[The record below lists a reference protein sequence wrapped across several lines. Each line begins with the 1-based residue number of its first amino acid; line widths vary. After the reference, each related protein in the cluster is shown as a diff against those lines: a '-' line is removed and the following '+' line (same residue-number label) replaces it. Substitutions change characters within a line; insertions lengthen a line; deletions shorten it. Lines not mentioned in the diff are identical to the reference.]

1 MDTKHSTSNLPWIWV
16 IETLATFKEIDTSLL
31 IDLVKRTPEISDEMG
46 RNARELVSLRVLE
59 TLSVQEI
66 SNANNDASVPGDKIE
81 LDRSVHCEDVLRHL
95 LLGVSS
101 DQKMDGPEV
110 SKWDVQSFITE
121 KRSCLPKCALQ
132 QIKDTVDTTN
142 PLSTSLEAS
151 NRSEVGS
158 HSRDGDRFNAVDS
171 NGINQSCEVGAD
183 AQHEHVLTSGNA
195 TPCLGANTNGLQ
207 ENQPRTLVP
216 FKRTIDAITAHEVEH
231 SETEPLSE
239 NSSGT
244 CIRPSKRFKQEVIS
258 PRCDA
263 VHDFESSQK
272 DGVSTELSAQIP
284 HAIVQKG
291 NLEYGALVGGLDG
304 SCEGAA
310 SKMVRQNIDTSNHD
324 DRLPEIMISE
334 EKIQNVVSSS
344 KACDELR
351 TSSGSSQQQV
361 IHQDSCIHGAK
372 DHRKCI
378 RGNLFK
384 DEPSEGAKK
393 NIVGSDEPDFSSDSD
408 GYHNEMTGLSAKRND
423 FLSSQGQDPLT
434 TENGRVLNLCVKC
447 NEGGQLL
454 ICSSNTCP
462 LVVHQSCLGSVP
474 SFDNGGNFYCPFC
487 AYSRAISE
495 YLEGKKMS
503 LLARKD
509 LASFVG
515 VGARRQSKKSSRNS
529 RRSKKNQSREDEEL
543 CHDKNN
549 KDVLNDVIEARSAPV
564 CTNSLNGKIT
574 EMPSPQPEASVTHE
588 PVAAGPRSKI
598 SPPRSHRSK
607 QKLSREEEE
616 LCHNEDSKK
625 KSLNQVQEPGNAP
638 VSISSPNAEFT
649 QIGSPQPEASA
660 PPELVSGQSGF
671 EEESSEDEDTIA
683 SRYCVRFRN
692 SDKNYTYPAI
702 SQVRLKHPL
711 QKKVEEE
718 TLKVCRYLKFWIDG
732 RRFWSSEV

>member
-1 MDTKHSTSNLPWIWV
+1 
-16 IETLATFKEIDTSLL
+16 
-31 IDLVKRTPEISDEMG
+31 MG

-59 TLSVQEI
+59 TLSVEEI

-95 LLGVSS
+95 LLGLSTS
-101 DQKMDGPEV
+101 
-110 SKWDVQSFITE
+110 
-121 KRSCLPKCALQ
+121 
-132 QIKDTVDTTN
+132 IKATVDTTN
-142 PLSTSLEAS
+142 PLSTSLEAN

-158 HSRDGDRFNAVDS
+158 HSRDGDCFNAVDS

-183 AQHEHVLTSGNA
+183 AQHEHVLSSGNA
-195 TPCLGANTNGLQ
+195 TPCLGPNTNGLQ

-216 FKRTIDAITAHEVEH
+216 SKRTIDAITAHEVEH
-231 SETEPLSE
+231 GETEPLSE

-291 NLEYGALVGGLDG
+291 NLENGALVGGLDG

-310 SKMVRQNIDTSNHD
+310 SKM
-324 DRLPEIMISE
+324 
-334 EKIQNVVSSS
+334 
-344 KACDELR
+344 
-351 TSSGSSQQQV
+351 QV

-447 NEGGQLL
+447 NKSGQLL

-462 LVVHQSCLGSVP
+462 LVVYQSCLGSVP

-495 YLEGKKMS
+495 YLEGKKIS
-503 LLARKD
+503 LLSRKD

-515 VGARRQSKKSSRNS
+515 VGARRQSKKSSHNS

-549 KDVLNDVIEARSAPV
+549 KDVLNDVIEVRSAPV

-574 EMPSPQPEASVTHE
+574 EMPSPQPETSVTHE

-649 QIGSPQPEASA
+649 QIGSPQPEAFA
-660 PPELVSGQSGF
+660 PPELVSG
-671 EEESSEDEDTIA
+671 
-683 SRYCVRFRN
+683 
-692 SDKNYTYPAI
+692 
-702 SQVRLKHPL
+702 
-711 QKKVEEE
+711 
-718 TLKVCRYLKFWIDG
+718 
-732 RRFWSSEV
+732 

>member
-1 MDTKHSTSNLPWIWV
+1 MVVTCNSFEVSIPKAFMDTEHGTSNLPWTWV
-16 IETLATFKEIDTSLL
+16 IETLATSKEIDTSLL
-31 IDLVKRTPEISDEMG
+31 IDLVKQIPEISDEMG

-66 SNANNDASVPGDKIE
+66 SHANNDASVPGDKIE
-81 LDRSVHCEDVLRHL
+81 LDQSVHCEDVLHHL
-95 LLGVSS
+95 LLEVSS
-101 DQKMDGPEV
+101 DQNMDGPEL
-110 SKWDVQSFITE
+110 SKLDVQSYITK

-132 QIKDTVDTTN
+132 QIKDTVDATN
-142 PLSTSLEAS
+142 PLATSLET
-151 NRSEVGS
+151 NNESEVGS
-158 HSRDGDRFNAVDS
+158 NSRDGDCLNAVDS
-171 NGINQSCEVGAD
+171 NGINQRCEVGGD
-183 AQHEHVLTSGNA
+183 AEHVLSSGNA
-195 TPCLGANTNGLQ
+195 TTCLEANTNGVQ
-207 ENQPRTLVP
+207 ENQSRTPVP
-216 FKRTIDAITAHEVEH
+216 TKRTIDAFTAHEGEH

-239 NSSGT
+239 NSSGS
-244 CIRPSKRFKQEVIS
+244 CIRSSRRFKQEVIS

-263 VHDFESSQK
+263 VHDFESIQR

-291 NLEYGALVGGLDG
+291 NLENGALVGGLDG

-310 SKMVRQNIDTSNHD
+310 SKMVKQNIDASNHD
-324 DRLPEIMISE
+324 DLLPEIMISE

-351 TSSGSSQQQV
+351 TSSGSSPQV
-361 IHQDSCIHGAK
+361 IHQDSCICGAK
-372 DHRKCI
+372 GHRKCI
-378 RGNLFK
+378 QGNLFK
-384 DEPSEGAKK
+384 GVSGGAKK
-393 NIVGSDEPDFSSDSD
+393 NIVGSDEPEFSSDSD
-408 GYHNEMTGLSAKRND
+408 GYQNEMTGLSAMRND
-423 FLSSQGQDPLT
+423 FLSSQCAQSQDPLT

-447 NEGGQLL
+447 NEAGQLL

-474 SFDNGGNFYCPFC
+474 SYDNEGNFYCPFC

-495 YLEGKKMS
+495 CLEFKNMS

-515 VGARRQSKKSSRNS
+515 RLSKKSSRNS
-529 RRSKKNQSREDEEL
+529 CRTKKNLSREDEEL
-543 CHDKNN
+543 CHDENS
-549 KDVLNDVIEARSAPV
+549 KDVLNDVIEARSALV

-598 SPPRSHRSK
+598 SPTRLHKSK
-607 QKLSREEEE
+607 QKLSREEEK

-649 QIGSPQPEASA
+649 QIGSPQPDASA
-660 PPELVSGQSGF
+660 PPELVNGQSDF
-671 EEESSEDEDTIA
+671 EEQCSEDEDTIA

-692 SDKNYTYPAI
+692 SDKNYFFKFAVPI
-702 SQVRLKHPL
+702 LQFLK
-711 QKKVEEE
+711 
-718 TLKVCRYLKFWIDG
+718 
-732 RRFWSSEV
+732 

>member
-16 IETLATFKEIDTSLL
+16 IETLATSKEIDTSLL

-66 SNANNDASVPGDKIE
+66 SNANNDASVPVDKIE

-101 DQKMDGPEV
+101 DQKIDGPEV
-110 SKWDVQSFITE
+110 SKWDVQSFISK

-142 PLSTSLEAS
+142 PLSTSLEAN
-151 NRSEVGS
+151 NRLEVGS
-158 HSRDGDRFNAVDS
+158 HSGDGDRFNAVDS
-171 NGINQSCEVGAD
+171 NGINHSCEVGAD
-183 AQHEHVLTSGNA
+183 AQHEHVLSSGNA

-216 FKRTIDAITAHEVEH
+216 SKRTIDAITAHEVEH

-244 CIRPSKRFKQEVIS
+244 CIRPSKRFKQEVIN

-291 NLEYGALVGGLDG
+291 NLENGALVGGLDG

-474 SFDNGGNFYCPFC
+474 SFDNGGNVYCPFC

-515 VGARRQSKKSSRNS
+515 VGARRQSKKSS
-529 RRSKKNQSREDEEL
+529 Q
-543 CHDKNN
+543 
-549 KDVLNDVIEARSAPV
+549 
-564 CTNSLNGKIT
+564 
-574 EMPSPQPEASVTHE
+574 ASVTHE
-588 PVAAGPRSKI
+588 PVVAGPRSKI

-607 QKLSREEEE
+607 QQLSREEEE

-692 SDKNYTYPAI
+692 SDKN
-702 SQVRLKHPL
+702 
-711 QKKVEEE
+711 
-718 TLKVCRYLKFWIDG
+718 
-732 RRFWSSEV
+732 

>member
-16 IETLATFKEIDTSLL
+16 IETLATSNEIDTSLL

-46 RNARELVSLRVLE
+46 RNARELVSLKVLE

-81 LDRSVHCEDVLRHL
+81 LDRSVRCEDVLRHL
-95 LLGVSS
+95 LLGVST
-101 DQKMDGPEV
+101 DQKMVEPEV
-110 SKWDVQSFITE
+110 SKWDVQSFISK

-142 PLSTSLEAS
+142 PLSTSLKPKNGLEID
-151 NRSEVGS
+151 S
-158 HSRDGDRFNAVDS
+158 HSRDGGRFNAVDS
-171 NGINQSCEVGAD
+171 NGIKQSREVRGGD
-183 AQHEHVLTSGNA
+183 AQHEHVLSSGNA
-195 TPCLGANTNGLQ
+195 TLCLGANTNGLQ
-207 ENQPRTLVP
+207 ENQPRTVVP
-216 FKRTIDAITAHEVEH
+216 SKRRIDAFTALEGEH

-244 CIRPSKRFKQEVIS
+244 CITPSKRFKQGVIS
-258 PRCDA
+258 PRRDA
-263 VHDFESSQK
+263 VNDFESSQR

-284 HAIVQKG
+284 HAVVQKG
-291 NLEYGALVGGLDG
+291 NLENGALVGGLDG

-310 SKMVRQNIDTSNHD
+310 SKMVRQNIDTSSYD
-324 DRLPEIMISE
+324 DRLPEIMITE
-334 EKIQNVVSSS
+334 EKIQNVGSSS

-351 TSSGSSQQQV
+351 TSSGSSQQV
-361 IHQDSCIHGAK
+361 IHQDSRINGTE
-372 DHRKCI
+372 DHRECNREK
-378 RGNLFK
+378 LFK

-393 NIVGSDEPDFSSDSD
+393 NIVESDEPEFSSDSD
-408 GYHNEMTGLSAKRND
+408 GYHNEKTGLSAKRND
-423 FLSSQGQDPLT
+423 FVSSQCTQGQDPLT

-462 LVVHQSCLGSVP
+462 LLVHQNCLGSVP
-474 SFDNGGNFYCPFC
+474 SFVNGEKFYCPFC

-503 LLARKD
+503 SLARKD

-529 RRSKKNQSREDEEL
+529 RRTKKNQSREDEEL

-549 KDVLNDVIEARSAPV
+549 KDVLNEVIEARSAPV
-564 CTNSLNGKIT
+564 NRNSVIHEIT
-574 EMPSPQPEASVTHE
+574 EMPLPQPEASVTHE
-588 PVAAGPRSKI
+588 PVAAGPKSKTA
-598 SPPRSHRSK
+598 PPRLDRSK

-616 LCHNEDSKK
+616 LCHNEYRKK
-625 KSLNQVQEPGNAP
+625 KSLKQVQEPGNAT
-638 VSISSPNAEFT
+638 VSISSPNAEVT
-649 QIGSPQPEASA
+649 QMGSPQPEASA
-660 PPELVSGQSGF
+660 PPEVVSRPSSF
-671 EEESSEDEDTIA
+671 EEEGSEDEEAIA

-692 SDKNYTYPAI
+692 SDKN
-702 SQVRLKHPL
+702 
-711 QKKVEEE
+711 
-718 TLKVCRYLKFWIDG
+718 
-732 RRFWSSEV
+732 